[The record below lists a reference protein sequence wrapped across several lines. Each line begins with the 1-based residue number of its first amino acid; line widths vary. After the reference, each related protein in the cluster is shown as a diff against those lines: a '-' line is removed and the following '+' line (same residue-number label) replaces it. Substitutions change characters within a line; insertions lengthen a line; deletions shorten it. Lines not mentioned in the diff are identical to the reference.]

1 MTLKEIEERLL
12 GLESAFDKNII
23 SYEEYMRQ
31 RSILIG
37 KTQGFTQKLK
47 NNLS

>member
-1 MTLKEIEERLL
+1 MENDKLQELEQRLFDLER
-12 GLESAFDKNII
+12 AFDKNII

-37 KTQGFTQKLK
+37 KTQGFTQKF
-47 NNLS
+47 

>member
-1 MTLKEIEERLL
+1 MTLKEIEERLFV
-12 GLESAFDKNII
+12 LERTFDKNII

-47 NNLS
+47 NYRS

>member
-1 MTLKEIEERLL
+1 MTLKEIEERLFE
-12 GLESAFDKNII
+12 LERAFDKNII

-47 NNLS
+47 SYKS